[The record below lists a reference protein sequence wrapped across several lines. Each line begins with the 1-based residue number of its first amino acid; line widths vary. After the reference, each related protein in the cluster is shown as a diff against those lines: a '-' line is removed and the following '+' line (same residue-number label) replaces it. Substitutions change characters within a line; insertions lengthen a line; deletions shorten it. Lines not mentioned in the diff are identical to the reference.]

1 MSIAGSYQK
10 QESYSMFIDHRFV
23 ETDSVAIASVL
34 QRWKEKWP
42 SMSLLALLPEAE
54 KAQVA
59 LLQEACG
66 AQTISLYGAIFP
78 ALMDSS
84 GFRNHGV
91 LLICMRTPPRSF
103 LLEEI
108 QEDGAVR
115 MKTAIEEAMR
125 DTPAVDGSHGT
136 LFTIFDAMLPNIGTL
151 LNDTHSELAT
161 APRYIGVNAGSESF
175 QPMPCLFDNTRLVQ
189 YGVLGLYF
197 PRGINSAVHHAYEE
211 SINQFR
217 ATSAT
222 GNRIV
227 EIDGRPAFEAYQK
240 IIREQYAVELTKEN
254 FYDFAVHFPFGLV
267 TAMDVLVRIPVGL
280 GDDESIVCV
289 GEIAANS
296 MLRLLKAPTLGESLC
311 AHDIAVMLKSD
322 TLEAAAK
329 SLLTFYC
336 AGRRMHFGAE
346 AVTEVMQIHNVMG
359 QVPMYGALSLGEI
372 DTLDDFDYPR
382 FHNAA
387 VVCMASACA

>member
-1 MSIAGSYQK
+1 
-10 QESYSMFIDHRFV
+10 MFVDHRIV
-23 ETDSVAIASVL
+23 DLDSACIASVL
-34 QRWKEKWP
+34 GRWKESWP
-42 SMSLLALLPEAE
+42 AMSLLALLPEAE

-59 LLQEACG
+59 LLQEACDMQ
-66 AQTISLYGAIFP
+66 AIPLLGAIFP
-78 ALMDSS
+78 ALMDAA
-84 GFRNHGV
+84 GFRDHGV
-91 LLICMRTPPRSF
+91 LLICIRTTLRSF
-103 LLEEI
+103 LLEDI
-108 QEDGAVR
+108 QQDGAMR
-115 MKTAIEEAMR
+115 MKSTIEEAMR
-125 DTPAVDGSHGT
+125 DTPAVDGSRGT

-175 QPMPCLFDNTRLVQ
+175 QAMPCLFDNTRLVKN
-189 YGVLGLYF
+189 GVLGLYF
-197 PRGINSAVHHAYEE
+197 PWAINSAVHHAYEE

-222 GNRIV
+222 ENRIV

-254 FYDFAVHFPFGLV
+254 FYDYAVHFPFGLV

-280 GDDESIVCV
+280 GDDQSIVCV

-296 MLRLLKAPTLGESLC
+296 MLRLLKAPTLRESLC
-311 AHDIAVMLKSD
+311 AQDIAVILKSNS
-322 TLEAAAK
+322 LEADAK

-346 AVTEVMQIHNVMG
+346 AVTEVMQIHSVMG

-387 VVCMASACA
+387 VVCMASAFT